1 MKTRTAVR
9 GWMGALTLGVAF
21 LAPPAFAG
29 APNQCQTNCN
39 QKVGGQMQSCTLSCP
54 KPGSTAAKDSQAC
67 MQRCAVK
74 MKTAMTKCN
83 KKCPKGGP
91 KAKPQHTGH
100 DDDDGHDE

>member
-1 MKTRTAVR
+1 
-9 GWMGALTLGVAF
+9 MGALTLGVAL

-39 QKVGGQMQSCTLSCP
+39 QSVGGQMQSCTLACP
-54 KPGSTAAKDSQAC
+54 KPGHASAKATSDNQAC

-74 MKTAMTKCN
+74 MKTAMAKCN

-91 KAKPQHTGH
+91 KAKPAHTGH
-100 DDDDGHDE
+100 DGDEDHHDE